1 MRQIAPFLLPLLAL
15 LPQPSAAQVLP
26 YDLNFAEA
34 EAEAATV
41 PAAEPGGE
49 RAVDMAAMPATRGEA
64 AYGPFRV
71 LDGQRAALMGITD
84 RDSVSHFETLLRDHP
99 GIATIELIDCPGTE
113 DDRANLRLG
122 RLIRARGIATHVPAN
137 GFVASGAVELYL
149 AGQRRSAENGAE
161 FAVHSWED
169 DSGQEPA
176 DFAPDAPQN
185 RAYLDY
191 YQAMGMSGDQARA
204 FYAMTNSVP
213 FSSARWLTASEMDR
227 WARFDAPGRMPAAN
241 PITPQVARAA
251 LPSTPLFRSRNV
263 TYGPFRIVDETRAS
277 MVGVTN
283 AASPAAF
290 NAMLRDYPGIATID
304 LVECPGTD
312 DDRANLRLGQM
323 IRAKGIATHVPAN
336 GWVASGAVELFLA
349 GVRKSAAPS
358 ARFAVHS
365 WEDDTG
371 RGPSD
376 YSMNAPKNRAYL
388 DYYRTMGMSDG
399 EARAFYAMTNSVP
412 FSRARWLSAAELARW
427 TRIERA
433 DQAPRGRFA
442 QADLPSRFAF

>member
-1 MRQIAPFLLPLLAL
+1 MRQIASLLLPLFAL

-26 YDLNFAEA
+26 YDLDFAES
-34 EAEAATV
+34 EPATV
-41 PAAEPGGE
+41 PAAEPGSE
-49 RAVDMAAMPATRGEA
+49 RAVDVAKAPVAKSEA

-71 LDGQRAALMGITD
+71 LDAQRVALVGITD
-84 RDSVSHFETLLRDHP
+84 SDSVAHFETLLRDNP
-99 GIATIELIDCPGTE
+99 GIATIEMVDCPGTE

-122 RLIRARGIATHVPAN
+122 RLIRAKGLATHVPAN

-169 DSGQEPA
+169 DAGHEPS
-176 DFAPDAPQN
+176 DFAADAPQN

-191 YQAMGMSGDQARA
+191 YQAMGMSDDEARS

-213 FSSARWLTASEMDR
+213 FSSAKWLSAREMDR
-227 WARFDAPGRMPAAN
+227 WARFDVPAAV
-241 PITPQVARAA
+241 PATAPAQVTAPQYARAA
-251 LPSTPLFRSRNV
+251 RPASLGFRARN
-263 TYGPFRIVDETRAS
+263 YGPFRVLDDTRAA

-283 AASPAAF
+283 AATPAAF
-290 NAMLRDYPGIATID
+290 NAMLRDHPGIATID
-304 LVECPGTD
+304 MVECPGTD

-349 GVRKSAAPS
+349 GVKKSAEPS

-433 DQAPRGRFA
+433 NPARGRFA
-442 QADLPSRFAF
+442 QAAIGRRAAF